1 MVEDADLRPFE
12 RRVLR
17 LSRSGIDSAEIAR
30 RFRRS
35 PEFVE
40 RVINLTRV
48 PRRHASA
55 EPAQH
60 RLRPLERRVLKWR
73 DSGTPT
79 DDIAARFRRSPRHV
93 EQVERLA
100 RWKLAR

>member
-1 MVEDADLRPFE
+1 MVEEAELRPFE

-17 LSRSGIDSAEIAR
+17 LSRSGIDNAEIAR

-40 RVINLTRV
+40 RVIDLTRV
-48 PRRHASA
+48 PRHRASV
-55 EPAQH
+55 EPTQH
-60 RLRPLERRVLKWR
+60 SLRPLERRVLKWR
-73 DSGTPT
+73 DGGTST

-100 RWKLAR
+100 RYKLAQ